1 MKNINTFLFVIVQRG
16 GGGGASGEEE
26 LGWGW
31 RGGGAHGAGSVKEMR
46 TLSQP
51 SSSVIRRHDKVAVRK
66 TLQGWHN
73 PKTD

>member
-1 MKNINTFLFVIVQRG
+1 MGLEGGTRG
-16 GGGGASGEEE
+16 WA
-26 LGWGW
+26 
-31 RGGGAHGAGSVKEMR
+31 AGSVKETR